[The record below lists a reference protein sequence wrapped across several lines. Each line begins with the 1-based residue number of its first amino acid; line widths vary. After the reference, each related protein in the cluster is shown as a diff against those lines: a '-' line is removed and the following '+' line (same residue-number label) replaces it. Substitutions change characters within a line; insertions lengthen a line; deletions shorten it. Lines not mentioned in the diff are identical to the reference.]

1 MKFLQT
7 HLSLIL
13 TYSIIGPKRRGM
25 VKHDQKTQV
34 HTLHPTV
41 PVHPTKI
48 TTKKQDVFTVYNQ
61 SIERYFNLAKKTT
74 SIYLQSVTDLQEK
87 IIETW
92 KKSMDSAISLQQKFV
107 QESKMKVEVPDTTIK
122 IINEISEQANK
133 AQELENKMLLASI
146 EAIRV
151 NIKSFNNNV
160 ISFTE
165 VNRKLAES
173 CGSQM
178 VSPNIGPEVFKSTI
192 LEFKKTIECFEVEQ
206 THKIKKE
213 VKK

>member
-1 MKFLQT
+1 
-7 HLSLIL
+7 
-13 TYSIIGPKRRGM
+13 M
-25 VKHDQKTQV
+25 VKHDRLTRV
-34 HTLHPTV
+34 HSQHPTV
-41 PVHPTKI
+41 PDHPPMI
-48 TTKKQDVFTVYNQ
+48 TTKKQDVLTVYNQ
-61 SIERYFNLAKKTT
+61 NIQRYFISAKKTT
-74 SIYLQSVTDLQEK
+74 SVYLQSVTDLQEK
-87 IIETW
+87 IIDTW
-92 KKSMDSAISLQQKFV
+92 KKSMDSAISLQQKFA
-107 QESKMKVEVPDTTIK
+107 QDSKMKIEVPDASINM
-122 IINEISEQANK
+122 INEISDQANK
-133 AQELENKMLLASI
+133 AQELQNKMMIASI
-146 EAIRV
+146 EAIRE

>member
-1 MKFLQT
+1 MQ
-7 HLSLIL
+7 
-13 TYSIIGPKRRGM
+13 
-25 VKHDQKTQV
+25 KHDRQTRV
-34 HTLHPTV
+34 NSPHPND
-41 PVHPTKI
+41 PVHPPKI
-48 TTKKQDVFTVYNQ
+48 TTKKQDVLTVYNQ
-61 SIERYFNLAKKTT
+61 NIQRYFISAKKTT
-74 SIYLQSVTDLQEK
+74 SVYLQSVTDLQEK

-92 KKSMDSAISLQQKFV
+92 KKSMDSAISLQQKFA
-107 QESKMKVEVPDTTIK
+107 QDSKMKVEVPDASIK
-122 IINEISEQANK
+122 MINEISDQANK
-133 AQELENKMLLASI
+133 AQELQNKMMVASI
-146 EAIRV
+146 EAIRQ

-160 ISFTE
+160 KSFTE

-178 VSPNIGPEVFKSTI
+178 VSPNIGSEVFKPTI

>member
-1 MKFLQT
+1 
-7 HLSLIL
+7 
-13 TYSIIGPKRRGM
+13 M
-25 VKHDQKTQV
+25 VKHDQKTRV

-41 PVHPTKI
+41 SAPPPKI

-87 IIETW
+87 IIDTW
-92 KKSMDSAISLQQKFV
+92 KKSMDSAISLQQKFA

-122 IINEISEQANK
+122 TINEISEQANK

-160 ISFTE
+160 KTFTE

-178 VSPNIGPEVFKSTI
+178 VSANIGPEAFKSTI
-192 LEFKKTIECFEVEQ
+192 LEFKKTIEEFDVEH

>member
-1 MKFLQT
+1 M
-7 HLSLIL
+7 
-13 TYSIIGPKRRGM
+13 
-25 VKHDQKTQV
+25 
-34 HTLHPTV
+34 
-41 PVHPTKI
+41 I
-48 TTKKQDVFTVYNQ
+48 TTKKQDVLTVYNQ
-61 SIERYFNLAKKTT
+61 NIQRYFISAKTT
-74 SIYLQSVTDLQEK
+74 TSVYLQSVTDLQEK

-92 KKSMDSAISLQQKFV
+92 KKSMDSAISLQQKFA
-107 QESKMKVEVPDTTIK
+107 QDSKMKVEVPDASIK
-122 IINEISEQANK
+122 MINEISDQANM
-133 AQELENKMLLASI
+133 AQELQNKMMVASI
-146 EAIRV
+146 EAIRE

-160 ISFTE
+160 KSFTE

-178 VSPNIGPEVFKSTI
+178 VSPNIGSEVFKPTI